1 MADRCNS
8 SATSHVVWRWRWWR
22 TASQPASHHR
32 RHLFSVPLS
41 RPPSLDSSSF
51 PRLIF
56 RSLFRLSRFFPFPSS
71 STLSSP
77 SLSNVHPPQ
86 RLLKRYTVYTHRL
99 NVSPTSLTPTLR
111 YPSSSTLAPSTP
123 YFPHRPVAGHPPIP
137 SNPAYVIL
145 ATVYYAHVLTERRT
159 SDLRES
165 PCNPLRAHHPP
176 D

>member
-1 MADRCNS
+1 MQQQRHQPCRLALE
-8 SATSHVVWRWRWWR
+8 VVEDSQP
-22 TASQPASHHR
+22 ASQPATTAGI
-32 RHLFSVPLS
+32 
-41 RPPSLDSSSF
+41 SSPF
-51 PRLIF
+51 
-56 RSLFRLSRFFPFPSS
+56 LFRVHHLSIPLPSRALSFGPSSGFLASSPFPPLPPFLLPLCL
-71 STLSSP
+71 TFI
-77 SLSNVHPPQ
+77 PPQ

-123 YFPHRPVAGHPPIP
+123 YFPRRPVAGHPPIP

-165 PCNPLRAHHPP
+165 PCNPLRARHPP